1 MNWLAAGLVALVL
14 GTSHYLDWPSEI
26 EAAQDAVAAYKAA
39 KTDQERQQ
47 RFEAA
52 VQQLCGENAG
62 WRLLDDGAV
71 LFEMSS
77 CFLKRPLRCVGD

>member
-14 GTSHYLDWPSEI
+14 GTSHYLDWPREI

-62 WRLLDDGAV
+62 WKMLDDK
-71 LFEMSS
+71 SIQ
-77 CFLKRPLRCVGD
+77 CFTHRGHKTKKVTL

>member
-14 GTSHYLDWPSEI
+14 GTSHYLDWPSEL
-26 EAAQDAVAAYKAA
+26 EAAQDAVAAYKSA

-62 WRLLDDGAV
+62 WKLLDNNSV
-71 LFEMSS
+71 Q
-77 CFLKRPLRCVGD
+77 CFTKRGYKTQKVQL

>member
-1 MNWLAAGLVALVL
+1 MNWVAAMLVALVL

-39 KTDQERQQ
+39 KTEQERQA

-52 VQQLCGENAG
+52 AQQMCGENAG
-62 WRLLDDGAV
+62 WRLLADGAV
-71 LFEMSS
+71 Q
-77 CFLKRPLRCVGD
+77 CFTHRGQKTKKVTL

>member
-26 EAAQDAVAAYKAA
+26 EATQDAVAAYKTA
-39 KTDQERQQ
+39 KTEQERQA

-52 VQQLCGENAG
+52 AQQLCGENAG
-62 WRLLDDGAV
+62 WRLLADKTV
-71 LFEMSS
+71 Q
-77 CFLKRPLRCVGD
+77 CFTHRGHKTKKVTL

>member
-1 MNWLAAGLVALVL
+1 MNWLAAAIIALVL

-39 KTDQERQQ
+39 KTDQERQE

-62 WRLLDDGAV
+62 WRLLADGSV
-71 LFEMSS
+71 Q
-77 CFLKRPLRCVGD
+77 CFTKRGKKTSKVQL

>member
-26 EAAQDAVAAYKAA
+26 EAAQDAVAAYKSA
-39 KTDQERQQ
+39 KTEQERQQ

-71 LFEMSS
+71 Q
-77 CFLKRPLRCVGD
+77 CFTKRGKKTSKVQL

>member
-1 MNWLAAGLVALVL
+1 MNWLAAALLALVL

-26 EAAQDAVAAYKAA
+26 EAAQDAVAAYKSA

-62 WRLLDDGAV
+62 WKLLDNNSV
-71 LFEMSS
+71 Q
-77 CFLKRPLRCVGD
+77 CFTKRGYKTQKVQL

>member
-1 MNWLAAGLVALVL
+1 MNWLAAALVALVL

-26 EAAQDAVAAYKAA
+26 EAAQDAIAAYKAA

-52 VQQLCGENAG
+52 AQQMCGENAG
-62 WRLLDDGAV
+62 WRLLADNV
-71 LFEMSS
+71 VQ
-77 CFLKRPLRCVGD
+77 CFTHRGHKTKKVQL

>member
-1 MNWLAAGLVALVL
+1 MNWVAAGLVALVL
-14 GTSHYLDWPSEI
+14 GTSHYLDWPGEI

-62 WRLLDDGAV
+62 WKLLDNNSV
-71 LFEMSS
+71 Q
-77 CFLKRPLRCVGD
+77 CFTKRGYKTQKVQL